1 MRIRAG
7 DSGVTPRT
15 PGGRDWTAPR
25 PAQDDSGAAGGYTH
39 AMQPLA
45 LPVFGALLA
54 GSCVGAPAQEAPP
67 TMRAPLPSPAELA
80 ALPPD
85 GGPEFNRLVFEGSPY
100 LLQHA
105 RNPVDWY
112 PWGDEAFRVARE
124 RDVPVFLSI
133 GYSTCH
139 WCHVMEHESFE
150 DPEVARLM
158 NAAFVCVKVDREE
171 RPDVD
176 HVYMT
181 VTQALTGSG
190 GWPMTVLLTADRQPF
205 YAATYLPKATRGGRT
220 GMLDF
225 VPSVQRAWRDDRE
238 RLLHSA
244 RELTRELAALTSSAP
259 GALPG
264 EALLARAEAQLAAG
278 FDAVHGGFG
287 TGMKFPVPHNLR
299 FLLRRYARHGD
310 GRTLE
315 MVERTLQA
323 WRAGGVYD
331 HVGFGIHRY
340 STDRRWFL
348 PHFEKML
355 YDQALATLAYVEAWQ
370 TTQRPEY
377 ERVAREILTYVARD
391 MTAPEGGFYS
401 AEDADSEGEEGRFYL
416 WSLAELDAA
425 LGAEDAALVARLFGC
440 TAEGNFRVEKSGRRT
455 GQNVLALVKPL
466 DEQARELGLA
476 PAALA
481 ERWEGL
487 RQRLFTARERRV
499 HPLKDDKVLTDW
511 NGLMIAAFALAGRA
525 FDDRELVGRAESAAD
540 FCLRHLRTPEGRL
553 FKRWRAG
560 SAALPGLL
568 DDHAFLVYGL
578 IELFQATGEVR
589 WLAAANEVNAVLV
602 REFLD
607 PEVGGFFLTPRDG
620 EALIVR
626 GKEIYDGALPAGNS
640 IAAHNLVRLARL
652 TGATELEELGALT
665 IKAFAGGIEGGPASH
680 TQLLA
685 AVDVLVG
692 PAFELVLA
700 GDLDAPGTAEAR
712 RAAGRVFAPRAVFVP
727 RRSGADAALAQ
738 LAPYTA
744 EQQARDGQPTVYLC
758 RGFACEA
765 PTADVTG
772 ALTRL
777 VEGHRD
783 PR

>member
-1 MRIRAG
+1 MRIRTSDG
-7 DSGVTPRT
+7 GVTPRT
-15 PGGRDWTAPR
+15 SGGRDLAAPR
-25 PAQDDSGAAGGYTH
+25 RSRDDSSAGAGYTH
-39 AMQPLA
+39 AMHPFA
-45 LPVFGALLA
+45 VPVFGALLA
-54 GSCVGAPAQEAPP
+54 WSCAGAPAQEAAP
-67 TMRAPLPSPAELA
+67 TMRAPLPPRAEIA

-85 GGPEFNRLVFEGSPY
+85 GGPRFNRLVFEGSPY

-190 GWPMTVLLTADRQPF
+190 GWPMTVLLTAEREPF
-205 YAATYLPKATRGGRT
+205 FAATYLPKESRGGRT

-264 EALLARAEAQLAAG
+264 EALLARAEAQLAEA
-278 FDAVHGGFG
+278 FDAAHGGFG

-310 GRTLE
+310 ERTLE
-315 MVERTLQA
+315 MVERTLEA
-323 WRAGGVYD
+323 WRTGGVYD

-370 TTQRPEY
+370 ATQRPEY

-401 AEDADSEGEEGRFYL
+401 AEDADSEGEEGKFYL

-440 TAEGNFRVEKSGRRT
+440 TAEGNFREEKSGKRT
-455 GQNVLALVKPL
+455 GPNVLALVKP
-466 DEQARELGLA
+466 GS
-476 PAALA
+476 
-481 ERWEGL
+481 
-487 RQRLFTARERRV
+487 
-499 HPLKDDKVLTDW
+499 
-511 NGLMIAAFALAGRA
+511 
-525 FDDRELVGRAESAAD
+525 SA
-540 FCLRHLRTPEGRL
+540 
-553 FKRWRAG
+553 W
-560 SAALPGLL
+560 S
-568 DDHAFLVYGL
+568 
-578 IELFQATGEVR
+578 
-589 WLAAANEVNAVLV
+589 
-602 REFLD
+602 
-607 PEVGGFFLTPRDG
+607 
-620 EALIVR
+620 
-626 GKEIYDGALPAGNS
+626 
-640 IAAHNLVRLARL
+640 
-652 TGATELEELGALT
+652 
-665 IKAFAGGIEGGPASH
+665 
-680 TQLLA
+680 
-685 AVDVLVG
+685 
-692 PAFELVLA
+692 
-700 GDLDAPGTAEAR
+700 
-712 RAAGRVFAPRAVFVP
+712 P
-727 RRSGADAALAQ
+727 RRSRSAGNACASGSSRRASGA
-738 LAPYTA
+738 
-744 EQQARDGQPTVYLC
+744 C
-758 RGFACEA
+758 
-765 PTADVTG
+765 
-772 ALTRL
+772 TR
-777 VEGHRD
+777 
-783 PR
+783 